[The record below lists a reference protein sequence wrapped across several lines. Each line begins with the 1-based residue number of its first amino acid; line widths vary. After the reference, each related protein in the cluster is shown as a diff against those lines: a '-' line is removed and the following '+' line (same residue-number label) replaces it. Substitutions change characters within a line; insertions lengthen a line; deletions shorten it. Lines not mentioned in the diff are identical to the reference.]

1 MMARAMGLLA
11 GLLAVTALAMIACAA
26 DPPVSVPTQTGTPTT
41 HAAVPQS
48 SGIAT
53 SAARPSPTA
62 TVQPVPTAAIAT
74 TPPSAANTPAR
85 PEFTLTPVPQSTG
98 IEPQTTAPDRFLI
111 RLKDD
116 LDDPLGY
123 CIDVRG
129 FGSSIR
135 LDADLQAHSCKTRA
149 ADDQAFA
156 ILDEPPA
163 GDIVLVDY
171 DVCLAVAQPEPGASI
186 MLSPCDDESVFR
198 RFEWLDDGRVHLL
211 VERDAW
217 SPKLCI
223 GVADGAGEPA
233 GGRSHLRR
241 DLMLRDC
248 AGTDL
253 SLIAWNEAPNR

>member
-1 MMARAMGLLA
+1 MARAMALLA
-11 GLLAVTALAMIACAA
+11 GLLAATAPVMIACAA
-26 DPPVSVPTQTGTPTT
+26 DPPIPVPTQAGTPTT

-53 SAARPSPTA
+53 SAARPPPTE
-62 TVQPVPTAAIAT
+62 TVQPVPKVEIAT
-74 TPPSAANTPAR
+74 TPPSATNTPPR
-85 PEFTLTPVPQSTG
+85 PEPTLTPVQQSAG
-98 IEPQTTAPDRFLI
+98 IEPQTTAADRFLI

-129 FGSSIR
+129 FGSGIR
-135 LDADLQAHSCKTRA
+135 LDADLQAHSCKTSA

-163 GDIVLVDY
+163 GGIVLVNY
-171 DVCLAVAQPEPGASI
+171 DVCLAVTEPESGASI

-211 VERDAW
+211 VERDAS

-223 GVADGAGEPA
+223 GVADGTGEPA
-233 GGRSHLRR
+233 GGRNHLRR
-241 DLMLRDC
+241 DLVLRDC

-253 SLIAWNEAPNR
+253 ALITWNEAPNQ

>member
-1 MMARAMGLLA
+1 MMAHAMALLA
-11 GLLAVTALAMIACAA
+11 WLLAVTSPAMIACAA

-62 TVQPVPTAAIAT
+62 TAQPFPKAAISK

-85 PEFTLTPVPQSTG
+85 PQFTLTPVPQSTG

-129 FGSSIR
+129 FGSGIR
-135 LDADLQAHSCKTRA
+135 LDADLQAHSCKSTA

-156 ILDEPPA
+156 VLDVPPA
-163 GDIVLVDY
+163 GNIVLVDY
-171 DVCLAVAQPEPGASI
+171 DVCLAVAKPESGASI
-186 MLSPCDDESVFR
+186 LLSSCDDGSVLR
-198 RFEWLDDGRVHLL
+198 QFEWLDDGRLHLL
-211 VERDAW
+211 VERDA
-217 SPKLCI
+217 SRPKLCI